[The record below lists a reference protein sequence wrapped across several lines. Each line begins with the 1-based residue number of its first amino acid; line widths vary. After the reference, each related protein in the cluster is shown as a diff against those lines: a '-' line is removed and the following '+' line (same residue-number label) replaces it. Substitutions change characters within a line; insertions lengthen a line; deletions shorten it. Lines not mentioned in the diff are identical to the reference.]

1 MPVHGWVHTSDP
13 HRFVLWFGDRARH
26 EDGGQ
31 QQHTCTRGGDNRRP
45 SRGPRHPGI
54 GSALSMRGM
63 PRVILHQYPPRAPT
77 IAGTLAPPC
86 RPAPGLARLRSR
98 AAAAAPPRRP
108 WPARCAV
115 SELALP
121 GPSRV
126 HHPPQATPRRAGCW
140 PQGFQNL
147 LGCGGAGPADV
158 SLHPTGGAPE
168 MRVASATV
176 PRVAATTPGTR
187 RSAQPAATVCSGVR

>member
-1 MPVHGWVHTSDP
+1 
-13 HRFVLWFGDRARH
+13 
-26 EDGGQ
+26 
-31 QQHTCTRGGDNRRP
+31 
-45 SRGPRHPGI
+45 
-54 GSALSMRGM
+54 MRGM
-63 PRVILHQYPPRAPT
+63 PRVILHQYTPRATT

-126 HHPPQATPRRAGCW
+126 HHPPPGDELATGLSESPLA
-140 PQGFQNL
+140 
-147 LGCGGAGPADV
+147 
-158 SLHPTGGAPE
+158 
-168 MRVASATV
+168 RVASATV
-176 PRVAATTPGTR
+176 PRVAAPP
-187 RSAQPAATVCSGVR
+187 PAAACAPRAHPARRTRSYSNSPTVCLNRHPGRDTRPRSRSILRARANGGLPSQQREAFHRYSPAAVDVLWGCVRVRASSHLHV